1 MKYASLIFW
10 NFLVL
15 AGLSGESD
23 GTLSGCDFSACL
35 IDGQILAKVEPSKK
49 AIEDYESMFH

>member
-23 GTLSGCDFSACL
+23 GTLSGCDFNACL
-35 IDGQILAKVEPSKK
+35 IGGHMLAKIETVKLCDYVET
-49 AIEDYESMFH
+49 F

>member
-35 IDGQILAKVEPSKK
+35 IGGYILAKIDTEKLCEYVKG
-49 AIEDYESMFH
+49 H